1 MFALITKFA
10 SIRTMFA
17 IVVVLDLEVHQ
28 MHIKSIFL
36 NGELSETIF
45 MKELEGYDNEHKR
58 LYANS
63 ERPFMA
69 LNKHIKCGMKG

>member
-1 MFALITKFA
+1 MLT
-10 SIRTMFA
+10 
-17 IVVVLDLEVHQ
+17 IVVALDLEVHQ
-28 MHIKSIFL
+28 MDIKNTFL

-45 MKELEGYDNEHKR
+45 MGQPEGYKSEHKR

-69 LNKHIKCGMKG
+69 LNKHIKCGMRG